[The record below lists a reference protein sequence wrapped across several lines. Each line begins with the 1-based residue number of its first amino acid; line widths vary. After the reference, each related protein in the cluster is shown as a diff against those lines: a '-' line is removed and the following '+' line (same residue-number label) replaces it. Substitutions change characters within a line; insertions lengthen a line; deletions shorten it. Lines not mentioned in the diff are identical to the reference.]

1 MQVDYKRLS
10 EAVEATVREI
20 KEGSKDPIRHP
31 RAQIRVVRDLQGE
44 VAAGPFRFRTDAALD
59 AGGFAQHPRPMDYL
73 LGALASCQ
81 QMWCLRW
88 AALRETRFTNLVI
101 EAESTFNWRGEY
113 LQEMDAGMTGLR
125 ISYELDAPDLT
136 MDAACDMA
144 DTVARR
150 CPVLAT
156 LRRAVTILEELR
168 LAGHVELVRYWSPAR
183 DFATARPE
191 KAR

>member
-10 EAVEATVREI
+10 DAIAATVHEI
-20 KEGSKDPIRHP
+20 KAGTKDPIRHP

-44 VAAGPFRFRTDAALD
+44 VTAGPFRFRTDAALD
-59 AGGFAQHPRPMDYL
+59 AGGFAAYPRPMDYL

-88 AALRETRFTNLVI
+88 AALRGTRFTDLVI
-101 EAESTFNWRGEY
+101 EAESTFDWRGEY

-136 MDAACDMA
+136 IAAACDMA

-156 LRRAVTILEELR
+156 LRRAVTIREELR
-168 LAGHVELVRYWSPAR
+168 LTGQAERVRYWNPMR
-183 DFATARPE
+183 DFATASPE
-191 KAR
+191 A